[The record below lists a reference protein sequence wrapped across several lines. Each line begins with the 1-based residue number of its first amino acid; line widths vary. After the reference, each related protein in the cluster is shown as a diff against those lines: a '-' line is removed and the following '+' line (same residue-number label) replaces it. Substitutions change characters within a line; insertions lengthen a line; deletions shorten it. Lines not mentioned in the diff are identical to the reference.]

1 MIPNAFSHHDQK
13 SKLTSRGK
21 KCILSSNRDSRDWVG
36 QRDDGLSS
44 SVMSSRNPPLCSA
57 MVSVGFNFKPE
68 ATGCSSSKHHVQ
80 TWWHLEE
87 KGTLSFLWFS
97 LGIRRLCQETLPEK
111 SPSYL
116 LARNRTHAVSKW
128 TTIIKHGITLWP
140 VIAMLRTGR
149 RVGLLWLVWLREGG
163 VAI

>member
-13 SKLTSRGK
+13 SKLTSREK

-44 SVMSSRNPPLCSA
+44 SVMSSRNPPFHSA

-97 LGIRRLCQETLPEK
+97 LGIRRLFQETLPEK

-128 TTIIKHGITLWP
+128 VTIIKNGITLWP
-140 VIAMLRTGR
+140 VMAMLRTGR
-149 RVGLLWLVWLREGG
+149 RVSLLWFMWLHEGG